1 MKKNSLALISI
12 KKNVA
17 LFRYEKR
24 ENCINIQKSTSK
36 KSLKLSMIQNIR
48 YIISI
53 FPYKNQ
59 YITSKRS
66 TLRRFKSLLYQH
78 KLLWCII
85 FQLHK
90 ESWPLF
96 SSFSIVAKMC

>member
-1 MKKNSLALISI
+1 MYHKNQNSLALISI

-17 LFRYEKR
+17 SFLFEKR

-59 YITSKRS
+59 YITSKREA
-66 TLRRFKSLLYQH
+66 H
-78 KLLWCII
+78 
-85 FQLHK
+85 
-90 ESWPLF
+90 
-96 SSFSIVAKMC
+96 